1 MKTLASQR
9 MNSRSSLGA
18 GTAMG
23 KGIES
28 TMMQLDVTAEEDSYQ
43 PTESDIFEEFL
54 AQVSFKR
61 TTEID
66 GYSSTKI

>member
-1 MKTLASQR
+1 
-9 MNSRSSLGA
+9 
-18 GTAMG
+18 MG